1 MSENQNTI
9 LAVDIGNSSIHW
21 NFITD
26 GKVDEYKRNKHTEL
40 SLFPWQKV
48 KEINCPVVIAGMLP
62 HMNDAIQT
70 IAKDY
75 KIKFV
80 EINISNQRIIKN
92 TYSTMGIDRVL
103 NLIGALNSLKG
114 LNSPIV
120 VFDFGSATT
129 VSACDKNGN
138 FLGGL
143 IKAGFEL
150 ELKGLSTLTFSLP
163 HVQLARE
170 QKITKLNPVSGDT
183 ESAILHGV
191 ITGQIAFIDYYLKMF
206 ESEQGIKPKVIF
218 TGGNSS
224 IVAKFYKNFDLIDPL
239 LTLKGIY
246 HCYQSSLVKR

>member
-1 MSENQNTI
+1 MAENQNTI
-9 LAVDIGNSSIHW
+9 LAIDIGNSSIHW

-80 EINISNQRIIKN
+80 EINISNQGIIKN
-92 TYSTMGIDRVL
+92 TYPTIGIDRVL
-103 NLIGALNSLKG
+103 NLISALNSFKE

-129 VSACDKNGN
+129 VTSCDKNGN
-138 FLGGL
+138 FSGGL

-170 QKITKLNPVSGDT
+170 QKITKLNALTRET
-183 ESAILHGV
+183 EDAILHGV

-206 ESEQGIKPKVIF
+206 ENEQVKPKVIF

-246 HCYQSSLVKR
+246 HCYQSSLVRK

>member
-1 MSENQNTI
+1 MATKSTTI
-9 LAVDIGNSSIHW
+9 LAIDVGNSSIHW

-26 GKVDEYKRNKHTEL
+26 GNVLEYKRNKHTEL
-40 SLFPWQKV
+40 SLFPWEKV
-48 KEINCPVVIAGMLP
+48 KETNCPVVIAGMLP
-62 HMNDAIQT
+62 HMNDAIET
-70 IAKDY
+70 VTGDY

-80 EINISNQRIIKN
+80 EITNSNQGIIKN
-92 TYSTMGIDRVL
+92 TYATIGIDRVL
-103 NLIGALNSLKG
+103 NLIGGLNSFRG
-114 LNSPIV
+114 LTSPIV

-129 VSACDKNGN
+129 VTSCDQNGY

-150 ELKGLSTLTFSLP
+150 ELKGLSSLTFSLP

-170 QKITKLNPVSGDT
+170 QKITKLNTLSRDT
-183 ESAILHGV
+183 EDAILHGV

-206 ESEQGIKPKVIF
+206 ESEQKTKPKIIF

-224 IVAKFYKNFDLIDPL
+224 IVAKFYKNFDLMDPL

-246 HCYQSSLVKR
+246 HCYQSSLVRK

>member
-1 MSENQNTI
+1 MAENQNTI
-9 LAVDIGNSSIHW
+9 LAIDIGNSSIHW

-70 IAKDY
+70 ITRDY
-75 KIKFV
+75 KIKLV
-80 EINISNQRIIKN
+80 EITVSNQGIIKN
-92 TYSTMGIDRVL
+92 TYPTIGIDRVL
-103 NLIGALNSLKG
+103 NLISALNSTKG

-129 VSACDKNGN
+129 VTSCDKNGN
-138 FLGGL
+138 FSGGL

-170 QKITKLNPVSGDT
+170 QKITKLNALTRET
-183 ESAILHGV
+183 EDAILHGV

-206 ESEQGIKPKVIF
+206 ENEQVKPQVIF

-224 IVAKFYKNFDLIDPL
+224 IVAKFYKNFDLLDPL

-246 HCYQSSLVKR
+246 HCYQSSLVRK